1 MKLQEIRDG
10 FEQTAKKLQEINPRL
25 KCHIVVVIGHRQFTE
40 RELARG
46 SDTLL
51 KLFDDAETNKFKL
64 QSKTVRAAFEKK
76 LETREFNEVAYEL
89 RFYDLKM
96 EAIQEIK
103 KHPIVRAIGKT
114 DMTPASIN
122 IVIG

>member
-1 MKLQEIRDG
+1 LNKPQ
-10 FEQTAKKLQEINPRL
+10 KLQEINPRL

-46 SDTLL
+46 SDTAF
-51 KLFDDAETNKFKL
+51 KNFFDDAETNKFKL

-89 RFYDLKM
+89 RFYDLKWR
-96 EAIQEIK
+96 QFKKIK